1 MVESER
7 ELGLIGT
14 FPVSVSRAA
23 YRGGGKG
30 NGFFVFGRGQAVAVR
45 AVHDLPPALE
55 IGEGIAERGG
65 SHAAQFAKLLGG

>member
-45 AVHDLPPALE
+45 AVHDCK
-55 IGEGIAERGG
+55 R
-65 SHAAQFAKLLGG
+65 HAKHLFLILS